1 MEKFNVRLARPEDLD
16 AIYKIE
22 IESMENAWSYNLIEK
37 DLIHNIHSKY
47 FVVEGSDGVVGFC
60 ATMLVI
66 DEVHITNIAVNLK
79 YRGMGLGRRILEFA
93 IDHYSGMNLKGI
105 TLEVNVKN
113 VVAIELYKSMG
124 FEIVGKRS
132 GYYANNEDAYIM
144 WKYIEGYIC

>member
-66 DEVHITNIAVNLK
+66 DEVHITNIAVDLK

>member
-1 MEKFNVRLARPEDLD
+1 
-16 AIYKIE
+16 
-22 IESMENAWSYNLIEK
+22 
-37 DLIHNIHSKY
+37 
-47 FVVEGSDGVVGFC
+47 
-60 ATMLVI
+60 
-66 DEVHITNIAVNLK
+66 
-79 YRGMGLGRRILEFA
+79 
-93 IDHYSGMNLKGI
+93 MNLKGI

>member
-47 FVVEGSDGVVGFC
+47 FVVEGSGGVVGFC

>member
-1 MEKFNVRLARPEDLD
+1 MEKFNVRLARPEDID

-124 FEIVGKRS
+124 FEIVGKR
-132 GYYANNEDAYIM
+132 
-144 WKYIEGYIC
+144 